1 MSAERG
7 RRKMQNNIMQALE
20 AKAITAAEGLTLS
33 HYYSMGRRAASA
45 YTNAQSMALISNIAG
60 RVRESLI
67 KDNGQI

>member
-1 MSAERG
+1 MSTERG
-7 RRKMQNNIMQALE
+7 RRKMQNNIIQALE

-33 HYYSMGRRAASA
+33 HYFAMGRRAASA
-45 YTNAQSMALISNIAG
+45 HNNAQSMALISDITR